1 MPKDAWELL
10 PMLKSFSRCRLC
22 RLDADMQEE
31 IWQQMKAGKTYEEI
45 AQSLGVS
52 FQTVYRHKRHM
63 LRAMERYLILQ
74 TEKADELKRLDL
86 LIRYEREKRKQL
98 ELARE
103 REERAKA
110 ALDALRDL
118 VSADK
123 FARIQQILMEEGDEG
138 RGARDGDES

>member
-1 MPKDAWELL
+1 
-10 PMLKSFSRCRLC
+10 
-22 RLDADMQEE
+22 
-31 IWQQMKAGKTYEEI
+31 
-45 AQSLGVS
+45 
-52 FQTVYRHKRHM
+52 
-63 LRAMERYLILQ
+63 MERYLILK

-123 FARIQQILMEEGDEG
+123 FARIQQILLEGEGDTTAEPAKG
-138 RGARDGDES
+138 GAGDERSLVDD

>member
-1 MPKDAWELL
+1 
-10 PMLKSFSRCRLC
+10 
-22 RLDADMQEE
+22 
-31 IWQQMKAGKTYEEI
+31 
-45 AQSLGVS
+45 
-52 FQTVYRHKRHM
+52 
-63 LRAMERYLILQ
+63 MERYLILQ

-86 LIRYEREKRKQL
+86 LIRYEREKRRQL

-123 FARIQQILMEEGDEG
+123 FAQIQQILMEDGDEG

>member
-1 MPKDAWELL
+1 
-10 PMLKSFSRCRLC
+10 MLKSFSRCRLC

-31 IWQQMKAGKTYEEI
+31 IWQQMKAGRTYAEI
-45 AQSLGVS
+45 AENLGVS
-52 FQTVYRHKRHM
+52 FETIYRHKRHM

-74 TEKADELKRLDL
+74 SEKASELKRLDL

-123 FARIQQILMEEGDEG
+123 FARIQQILMEGDE
-138 RGARDGDES
+138 D

>member
-1 MPKDAWELL
+1 
-10 PMLKSFSRCRLC
+10 
-22 RLDADMQEE
+22 
-31 IWQQMKAGKTYEEI
+31 
-45 AQSLGVS
+45 
-52 FQTVYRHKRHM
+52 M

-123 FARIQQILMEEGDEG
+123 FAQIQQILMEEGDEG
-138 RGARDGDES
+138 QGARDGDES

>member
-1 MPKDAWELL
+1 
-10 PMLKSFSRCRLC
+10 
-22 RLDADMQEE
+22 MQEE

>member
-1 MPKDAWELL
+1 
-10 PMLKSFSRCRLC
+10 
-22 RLDADMQEE
+22 
-31 IWQQMKAGKTYEEI
+31 
-45 AQSLGVS
+45 
-52 FQTVYRHKRHM
+52 
-63 LRAMERYLILQ
+63 LILQ

-123 FARIQQILMEEGDEG
+123 FAQIQQILMEDGDEG